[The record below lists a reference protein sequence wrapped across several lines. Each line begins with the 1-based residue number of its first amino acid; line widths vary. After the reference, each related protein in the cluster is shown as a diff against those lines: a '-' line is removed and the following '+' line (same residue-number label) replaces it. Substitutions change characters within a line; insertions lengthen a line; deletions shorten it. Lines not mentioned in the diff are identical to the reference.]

1 MIAPSASRR
10 RLEDAR
16 SVHWGTRLAW
26 ASAAKPLTALAI
38 MLTAVL
44 AMVPGLFRLELRT
57 DGYAL
62 VPPEDPAIVTDGAI
76 RRHFG
81 LRDPL
86 LVILETTHVDGIYN
100 AGTLDRLQRMTR
112 DLSALPG
119 IGTDSVQSLATEFGG
134 SFYPG
139 SSEFRP
145 LLDPPPRTPARLAEV
160 RGDVE
165 AIDLFHGTLVSF
177 DNRATAILVGVPE
190 PGSGID
196 RAALYHRVA
205 ATARRYE
212 TAVDRVSVV
221 GAPAAEALLGEHLL
235 ADLGLLVPLALVV
248 ISVILWVTCG
258 RAWGVFLGL
267 MKVGAALV
275 FTFGL
280 LGWCGQPVYLTTAV
294 IPVLLI
300 TVGLAHEIHLL
311 WRYRHR
317 PADQPPGEALHQT
330 LAELGRPIVLSSLTT
345 AAGFL
350 AFLTSAIRPVW
361 SFGLFTGI
369 GMLFCL
375 LWAVV
380 ATPAL
385 LALRPAAIPA
395 AGPLGGTS
403 RFARLAIALDAR
415 PRLTLPILALG
426 TTVLALGLSRLEVQ
440 DGWITNFAPH
450 SALRQA
456 TERVDRL
463 FAGTHVLL
471 AVVTFNPPPD
481 QIPAVPVARGPLLSG
496 SAVAAVGR
504 VEKALRARPEVGG
517 VLGLASHLSTTA
529 FLWGGRDEEFRT
541 IIDDPAWIYLYTR
554 RIGNVRGEARRR
566 ELIDDGFRSTVV
578 TLLLKGANFQET
590 TRLMAAIRE
599 LERKEL
605 APAYGRV
612 DFAGDVAVSQA
623 MIPAI
628 VRTQIGSVALA
639 VFTNLLI
646 VTLLFRS
653 VRAGLACIAPT
664 AVAVAWTFG
673 IMGWLG
679 IPIGVATSMF
689 CAVTLGIGD
698 DYGIHFFER
707 FQAAESAGS
716 PQPRLAASA
725 SAGPSILIDSLAI
738 SLGFGLLA
746 FSQVPTNRRLGLLIA
761 VALLS
766 ACVLTLTSSGALLAA
781 LSRRRA
787 SLQPTLEPAAAEE
800 SR

>member
-1 MIAPSASRR
+1 
-10 RLEDAR
+10 
-16 SVHWGTRLAW
+16 
-26 ASAAKPLTALAI
+26 
-38 MLTAVL
+38 
-44 AMVPGLFRLELRT
+44 
-57 DGYAL
+57 
-62 VPPEDPAIVTDGAI
+62 
-76 RRHFG
+76 
-81 LRDPL
+81 
-86 LVILETTHVDGIYN
+86 
-100 AGTLDRLQRMTR
+100 
-112 DLSALPG
+112 
-119 IGTDSVQSLATEFGG
+119 
-134 SFYPG
+134 
-139 SSEFRP
+139 
-145 LLDPPPRTPARLAEV
+145 
-160 RGDVE
+160 
-165 AIDLFHGTLVSF
+165 
-177 DNRATAILVGVPE
+177 
-190 PGSGID
+190 
-196 RAALYHRVA
+196 
-205 ATARRYE
+205 
-212 TAVDRVSVV
+212 V

-267 MKVGAALV
+267 VKVGSAQV

-300 TVGLAHEIHLL
+300 TVGLSDEIHLL

-317 PADQPPGEALHQT
+317 PADQPPVEALHQT
-330 LAELGRPIVLSSLTT
+330 LAELGRPIVLTSLTT

-350 AFLTSAIRPVW
+350 SFLTSAIRPVW

-369 GMLFCL
+369 GVLFCL

-395 AGPLGGTS
+395 AGPLGDTS
-403 RFARLAIALDAR
+403 RIARLAIALDAR
-415 PRLTLPILALG
+415 PRLILPILALG

-471 AVVTFNPPPD
+471 AVVTFNPPPP
-481 QIPAVPVARGPLLSG
+481 QIPAVPAASGPLLAG

-504 VEKALRARPEVGG
+504 VEQALRARPEVGG

-529 FLWGGRDEEFRT
+529 FLWGGRNEEFRT
-541 IIDDPAWIYLYTR
+541 LVDDPAWIYLYTR

-566 ELIDDGFRSTVV
+566 ELIDDDFRSTVV
-578 TLLLKGANFQET
+578 TLLLKAANFQET

-628 VRTQIGSVALA
+628 VRTQLGSLVLA
-639 VFTNLLI
+639 VFSNLLI
-646 VTLLFRS
+646 VALLFRS

-689 CAVTLGIGD
+689 CAVTLGIGV

-725 SAGPSILIDSLAI
+725 AAGPSILIDSLAI

-761 VALLS
+761 VALSS
-766 ACVLTLTSSGALLAA
+766 ACLLTLTSSGVLLAA

-787 SLQPTLEPAAAEE
+787 SLQPTLGPAVAEE